1 MKRIT
6 HYPQVWLGLSM
17 GWGIWVA
24 RVPMGT
30 GLFNWDHAPSAHQNT
45 IFPSSCLYDT
55 YTLWTVIDDTV
66 YAHQDVKNDCQA
78 GVKSMAVKFGDRTK
92 PLLVVLAV
100 AQVGLL
106 VQLQDRRRR

>member
-1 MKRIT
+1 M
-6 HYPQVWLGLSM
+6 HLST
-17 GWGIWVA
+17 GYLPGPAI
-24 RVPMGT
+24 VPSQGAQFLRSRRT
-30 GLFNWDHAPSAHQNT
+30 
-45 IFPSSCLYDT
+45 SSPPCSRLSEAYCYISSLSRPYDT